1 MSKMTVDIKVGETL
15 QIGSA
20 TIKLEKKSGQ
30 MARLEVTAS
39 PETPITVP
47 KTTARMSA
55 LPISTDGAQ
64 HHG

>member
-20 TIKLEKKSGQ
+20 TIKLKKKSGQ
-30 MARLEVTAS
+30 IARLEVTADAGT
-39 PETPITVP
+39 EIRVP

-55 LPISTDGAQ
+55 LQSTTDGAQ